1 MLKNLSVKN
10 FALIENVELEFGEG
24 LNILTGET
32 GAGKSVLIDAL
43 GAVLGNRIGTNQI
56 RSGCEDLR
64 VEAVF
69 FLPKN
74 SAVHKI
80 LSDLEIA
87 DDEDLIILRKISRT
101 GKSVIIVNDSH
112 VTLSTL
118 KKIGAALVDVH
129 GQNENLSLL
138 REDSIYNLLDEE
150 DLKTL
155 SVKSEYRQLF
165 NLWKNKVLELQ
176 EKRQKKFDNEQKL
189 DMLKWQEEE
198 ISAADLKPNED
209 EELEAE
215 IRKLSHAEKISENI
229 SNACN
234 LIGGNDFDIL
244 TALAKVEKNLDEVSK
259 FDENLNSAKKLL
271 EEATISIREVY
282 DEIKSYAEDT
292 EFSPE
297 LLDELHARMDV
308 IFKLKQ
314 KYGNSVEK
322 ILNRLENIRA
332 EISEIENFDSDMET
346 SQVLILKLERQ
357 TKKRAET
364 LLKLRQ
370 TSAEKL
376 SAAIEKEIRRLGMEK
391 AKFKI
396 EVHATE
402 NLTANGADKADMIF
416 SANVGEEMKSLSK
429 IISGGELSRVALA
442 IKTISAGRED
452 SAATMVFDE
461 IDSGLGGTTAKV
473 VAEGIAKVSLNKQ
486 VLCVTHLAQI
496 ACMADVHLQIS
507 KSDDD
512 ERTVTQVKNLNEAD
526 RISEISRMA
535 SGEET
540 PASMKNAKAMIL
552 SAQKIKREL
561 KIRAK
566 KF

>member
-10 FALIENVELEFGEG
+10 FALIEKAELEFGEG

-43 GAVLGNRIGTNQI
+43 GAVLGNRIGSNQI

-80 LSDLEIA
+80 ISELEIE
-87 DDEDLIILRKISRT
+87 DDENLIISRKFSRS
-101 GKSVIIVNDSH
+101 GKSVIVVNGSH

-129 GQNENLSLL
+129 GQNENLALL
-138 REDSIYNLLDEE
+138 RENSIYNLLDGADE
-150 DLKTL
+150 KIL
-155 SVKSEYRQLF
+155 SVKNEYRKLF
-165 NLWKNKVLELQ
+165 KLWTNQVKSLE
-176 EKRQKKFDNEQKL
+176 ERRKKKFDNEQKL
-189 DMLKWQEEE
+189 DMLKWQEQE
-198 ISAADLKPNED
+198 ISVADLKVGED

-234 LIGGNDFDIL
+234 LLGGDFDIL
-244 TALAKVEKNLDEVSK
+244 TALAKVEKNLDEVAK
-259 FDENLNSAKKLL
+259 FDEKLNSARKLL
-271 EEATISIREVY
+271 EDAAISLREVY
-282 DEIKSYAEDT
+282 DEVKNYAEET

-297 LLDELHARMDV
+297 LLDKLHARMDV

-314 KYGNSVEK
+314 KYGGSVEK
-322 ILNRLENIRA
+322 VLERLQNIRE
-332 EISEIENFDSDMET
+332 EIFEIENFDADLEN
-346 SQVLILKLERQ
+346 SQRLILKLEGQ
-357 TKKRAET
+357 TKKRAES
-364 LLKLRQ
+364 LLNLRKN
-370 TSAEKL
+370 SAEKL
-376 SAAIEKEIRRLGMEK
+376 SSAIEKEIRRLGMER

-396 EVHATE
+396 EVQATE
-402 NLTANGADKADMIF
+402 NFSANGADKADMFF
-416 SANVGEEMKSLSK
+416 SANIGEEMQSLAK

-442 IKTISAGRED
+442 IKTISVGRED

-461 IDSGLGGTTAKV
+461 IDTGLGGTTAKV
-473 VAEGIAKVSLNKQ
+473 VAEGIAKVSRSKQ

-507 KSDDD
+507 KSDDN
-512 ERTVTQVKNLNEAD
+512 ERTITQVVKLNDTE
-526 RISEISRMA
+526 RIKEISRMA

-540 PASMKNAKAMIL
+540 STSLKNAKAMIL
-552 SAQKIKREL
+552 SAQKIKRGI
-561 KIRAK
+561 KITGL
-566 KF
+566 

>member
-10 FALIENVELEFGEG
+10 FALIEKAELEFGEG

-43 GAVLGNRIGTNQI
+43 GAVLGNRIGANQI

-80 LSDLEIA
+80 ISDLELE
-87 DDEDLIILRKISRT
+87 DDENLIISRKFSRA
-101 GKSVIIVNDSH
+101 GKSVIVVNGSH

-118 KKIGAALVDVH
+118 KKIGATLVDVH
-129 GQNENLSLL
+129 GQNENLALL
-138 REDSIYNLLDEE
+138 REDSIYNLLDGADE
-150 DLKTL
+150 KIL
-155 SVKSEYRQLF
+155 SVKNEYRKLF
-165 NLWKNKVLELQ
+165 KLWTN
-176 EKRQKKFDNEQKL
+176 QKKSLEERRLKKIDNEQKL
-189 DMLKWQEEE
+189 DMLKWQEQE
-198 ISAADLKPNED
+198 ISAADLKLGED

-234 LIGGNDFDIL
+234 LLGGADFDIL
-244 TALAKVEKNLDEVSK
+244 TALAQVEKNLDEVAK
-259 FDENLNSAKKLL
+259 FDEKLNSVRKLL
-271 EEATISIREVY
+271 EDATISLREVY
-282 DEIKSYAEDT
+282 DEVKNYAEET

-297 LLDELHARMDV
+297 LLDRLHERMDV

-322 ILNRLENIRA
+322 ILERLQKIRE
-332 EISEIENFDSDMET
+332 EIFAIENFDADLESTQRM
-346 SQVLILKLERQ
+346 ILKLEGQ
-357 TKKRAET
+357 TKKRAEN

-370 TSAEKL
+370 NSAEKL
-376 SAAIEKEIRRLGMEK
+376 SAAIEKEIRRLGMER

-396 EVHATE
+396 EVKATE
-402 NLTANGADKADMIF
+402 NLTANGADKADMFF
-416 SANVGEEMKSLSK
+416 SANVGEEMQSLAK

-442 IKTISAGRED
+442 IKTISLGRED

-461 IDSGLGGTTAKV
+461 IDAGLGGTTAKV
-473 VAEGIAKVSLNKQ
+473 VAEGIAKVSRSKQ

-507 KSDDD
+507 KFDDN
-512 ERTVTQVKNLNEAD
+512 ERTVTQVVQLNENE
-526 RISEISRMA
+526 RVKEISRMA

-540 PASMKNAKAMIL
+540 SVSLKNAKTMIL
-552 SAQKIKREL
+552 SAQKIKREI
-561 KIRAK
+561 KRSG
-566 KF
+566 F